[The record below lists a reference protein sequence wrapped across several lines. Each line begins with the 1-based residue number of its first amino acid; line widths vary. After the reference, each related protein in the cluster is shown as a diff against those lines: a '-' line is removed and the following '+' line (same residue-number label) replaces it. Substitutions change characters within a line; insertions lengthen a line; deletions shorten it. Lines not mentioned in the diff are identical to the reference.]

1 MNDFEI
7 RGERKMGY
15 LNFAGLSRFLGK
27 ITERLNGKVNIHQGD
42 ENEDCYL
49 AVDANGDLAL
59 RDVPIT
65 LGIPAEWDRL
75 GFVSINDANATQDVF
90 TVRFEEEGAE
100 FEPDCTYAGSAHLYG
115 ADVEYVSDIDLAM
128 YVETLSGTD
137 RLVFYNHVLMPGGIF
152 FFIWEV
158 DLTQGFVR
166 VVFSTS
172 DRTATIES
180 LFSSGT
186 LSQLDFIIRKVQK
199 EPW

>member
-1 MNDFEI
+1 
-7 RGERKMGY
+7 
-15 LNFAGLSRFLGK
+15 
-27 ITERLNGKVNIHQGD
+27 
-42 ENEDCYL
+42 
-49 AVDANGDLAL
+49 
-59 RDVPIT
+59 
-65 LGIPAEWDRL
+65 
-75 GFVSINDANATQDVF
+75 
-90 TVRFEEEGAE
+90 
-100 FEPDCTYAGSAHLYG
+100 
-115 ADVEYVSDIDLAM
+115 M